1 MTNVDFTN
9 KRYDDRDVVDGTI
22 HMNITEEE
30 PGMTEGYLLLRVL
43 GVAML
48 QSFSIKAVLNRYGD
62 AGKKAF
68 NKYLQQLHDMYTYE
82 PMDPDKFNRLEK
94 TEAIA

>member
-48 QSFSIKAVLNRYGD
+48 QSFSLKSGLNLYGEAGEKAV
-62 AGKKAF
+62 
-68 NKYLQQLHDMYTYE
+68 NKVLQQLHDMDTYK
-82 PMDPDKFNRLEK
+82 PMDPNKLTRLEN
-94 TEAIA
+94 T